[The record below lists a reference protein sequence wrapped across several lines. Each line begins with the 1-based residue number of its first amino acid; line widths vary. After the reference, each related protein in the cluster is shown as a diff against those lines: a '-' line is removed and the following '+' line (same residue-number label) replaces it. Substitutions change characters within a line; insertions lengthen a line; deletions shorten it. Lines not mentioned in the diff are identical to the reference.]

1 MVKKKSKAIF
11 LDRDGILNK
20 AIVVN
25 NKPKSPKN
33 INELVLN
40 KSLKKFL
47 LEAKKKFLL
56 ICVTNQPEVGRKKF
70 SKIEI
75 EKINNYI
82 KDFFNLDDIFTCYH
96 EKDNL
101 CDCRKP
107 NTGMLLKSQKKY
119 SIDLKKSIVI
129 GDRWKDITMGKKAGC
144 KTIFV
149 DYKYDEILKDKPDI
163 IVNNIN
169 KLKSHVQL

>member
-20 AIVVN
+20 ALVVN

-47 LEAKKKFLL
+47 IQAKKNFFL
-56 ICVTNQPEVGRKKF
+56 ICLTNQPEVGRKKF

-75 EKINNYI
+75 EKINKYI

-96 EKDNL
+96 EKDNI
-101 CDCRKP
+101 CNCRKP
-107 NTGMLLKSQKKY
+107 NIGMLLKSQKKY
-119 SIDLKKSIVI
+119 SIDLKESIVI

-163 IVNNIN
+163 IVDNIN
-169 KLKSHVQL
+169 KLKSYVQL

>member
-1 MVKKKSKAIF
+1 M
-11 LDRDGILNK
+11 
-20 AIVVN
+20 
-25 NKPKSPKN
+25 
-33 INELVLN
+33 
-40 KSLKKFL
+40 
-47 LEAKKKFLL
+47 
-56 ICVTNQPEVGRKKF
+56 
-70 SKIEI
+70 
-75 EKINNYI
+75 NNYI

-101 CDCRKP
+101 CNCRKP
-107 NTGMLLKSQKKY
+107 NIGMLLKSQKKY

-129 GDRWKDITMGKKAGC
+129 GDRWKDITMGKKVGC

-163 IVNNIN
+163 TVNNIN